1 MELRQLRYF
10 VKAKELL
17 NFTEAANALNISQST
32 LSQQIAQLELEL
44 GIPLFNRVGKRITLT
59 EAGDLFYGH
68 AQESLNRANNGIAM
82 LKELNGLTTGKLLIG
97 VTYGLR
103 DLMTPVLLEFLEQY
117 PSIKVEVLFGTS
129 QQLRGMLLD
138 QQLDILLTFE
148 EIVHDNSLVYTLLFE
163 SPLCLISSKSVALDR
178 KEINLTEVMKLP
190 LVLPAKGYSTRQF
203 IDDTLIK
210 SRQQPN
216 ISVEINDIPTLLD
229 LVRTGKWFTMLA
241 KTTVGAADDL
251 VCTPIKGKNMARKAM
266 LLSVKDIYVKKAVAA
281 FCEQLLVNAKKLS

>member
-17 NFTEAANALNISQST
+17 NFTEAANVLSISQST
-32 LSQQIAQLELEL
+32 LSQQIAQLEQEL

-59 EAGDLFYGH
+59 EAGDLFYGY
-68 AQESLNRANNGIAM
+68 AQESLNRANSGIAM

-103 DLMTPVLLEFLEQY
+103 DLMTPVLLEFLDQY

-148 EIVHDNSLVYTLLFE
+148 EIVHDNSLMYTLLFE
-163 SPLCLISSKSVALDR
+163 SPLCLVSSKSVVLN
-178 KEINLTEVMKLP
+178 KNEITLTEVMKLP

-203 IDDTLIK
+203 IDDTLVK

-229 LVRTGKWFTMLA
+229 LVRTGKWYTMLA
-241 KTTVGAADDL
+241 RTTVGLAEDL
-251 VCTPIKGKNMARKAM
+251 ICTPIKGKNMGRKAM
-266 LLSVKDIYVKKAVAA
+266 LLSVKDIYVKKAVTA
-281 FCEQLLVNAKKLS
+281 FCEQLLANAKKII